1 MTSYLGVDWASGCW
15 VVVEAGDEPKVTTEP
30 SIYNVWHEHG
40 KRDDVQ
46 SILVDI
52 PIGLPENDTRDC
64 DVAAKEK
71 LGSRSST
78 VFSIPPRDV
87 VEADDYETAKETN
100 GGSLGSQSWW
110 LFPRILEVDVFLR
123 ENADAREKI
132 YESHPEVC
140 FADLSGDELTSKSD
154 GDGIAAR
161 LDVLKHATSGSEP
174 LEALYHEVEDLVE
187 ERSTNAEWHHR
198 ISKGRVDD
206 VLDAAVIAVTAAK
219 IDLQPRSDDADY
231 PALPN
236 DPEVDEELGDTR
248 MEIVYPGDSK

>member
-1 MTSYLGVDWASGCW
+1 MTSYLGVDWAGGCW
-15 VVVEAGDEPKVTTEP
+15 VVVEAGDEPNVTTEP

-40 KRDDVQ
+40 KGDDVQ

-64 DVAAKEK
+64 DTEAKER

-78 VFSIPPRDV
+78 VFTIPPRDV
-87 VEADDYETAKETN
+87 VEADDYETAKENN

-110 LFPRILEVDVFLR
+110 LFPRILEADVFLQ

-140 FADLSGDELTSKSD
+140 FDDLSDDELSSKSD
-154 GDGIAAR
+154 GDGVEAR
-161 LDVLKHATSGSEP
+161 LNVLKQATSGSET
-174 LEALYHEVEDLVE
+174 LEDLYDEVEDVVE
-187 ERSTNAEWHHR
+187 ERSENAEWHHR

-206 VLDAAVIAVTAAK
+206 VLDAAVLAVTAAK
-219 IDLQPRSDDADY
+219 IGLQDRSDDTDY
-231 PALPN
+231 PTLPD
-236 DPEVDEELGDTR
+236 DPTEDEELGGIP
-248 MEIVYPGDSK
+248 MEIVYPGESE